1 MKKQIITLASII
13 LMFGSMALVLTP
25 PVRSTSPTCGP
36 LKVDPPSTIVG
47 APNKVFNVSV
57 TISSVLDLYGYE
69 FRLNFNKTLINA
81 TKLFEGPFLKTAGP
95 TQVFQ
100 QKINDTAG
108 FVWMAETLQGSIPG
122 AIGSGV
128 LAKIQFKTL
137 LSTAN
142 RTEVL
147 TTNGLF
153 NCSLGLYDT
162 ILIDS
167 SITVITPSSIANG
180 TYQYMP
186 ILGDINGDG
195 IVNITDVG
203 LMVQAWGAIPGNS
216 NWNELCDLNNDGV
229 INVQDAGLLARN
241 WLKQG

>member
-1 MKKQIITLASII
+1 MKKQIIVLASII
-13 LMFGSMALVLTP
+13 LIFGSMMLALTP
-25 PVRSTSPTCGP
+25 LVRSASTCGP
-36 LKVDPPSTIVG
+36 LKVDPPSTVVS
-47 APNKVFNVSV
+47 APSKVFNVSV
-57 TISSVLDLYGYE
+57 TVSNVLDLYGYE
-69 FRLNFNKTLINA
+69 FKLNFNKTLINA

-95 TQVFQ
+95 TILFQ
-100 QKINDTAG
+100 HLINDTAG
-108 FVWMAETLQGSIPG
+108 FVWMSATLQGNIPG

-153 NCSLGLYDT
+153 NCSLGLYGT
-162 ILIDS
+162 MLIDS
-167 SITVITPSSIANG
+167 TIAVITPSSVVNG
-180 TYQYMP
+180 TYQYLP

-203 LMVQAWGAIPGNS
+203 LMVLAWGARPGSS

-229 INVQDAGLLARN
+229 IDVRDAGMLAQN
-241 WLKQG
+241 WQKQG